1 MHLRTFRR
9 ILATLLV
16 AQLPCSYTNAQ
27 SPLGNTRTLSGTVLD
42 TDTRQ
47 PIFGAAV
54 VVLDSEPLLTAI
66 TNDDGRFSIPE
77 VPTGRLDLR
86 IRAVGFDDV
95 IVPNVLVV
103 SGKAPVVDVLMET
116 SVVRMDE
123 ALVIGGGGPGMVRND
138 MATLSARRIS
148 VEETSRIA
156 GGINDP
162 ARMVGTFPGVAGDP
176 GGNNTVVVRGNSPKG
191 VQWRLEGV
199 EIPNPNHFSDDGST
213 GGPINV
219 LNSDMIDDSEF
230 YTGAFSADYGNV
242 YSAVFDMRLR
252 NGNDRKREYTLKAG
266 VLGTDLTAEGP
277 IPGTNG
283 GSYLANYRYST
294 LALLDGAGIVD
305 YGGVPR
311 YTDAAFKVRLP
322 SSTYGT
328 VSLYG
333 IGGRSA
339 IVDEDRG
346 VADDTLF
353 SRADVGSRMGVIGLS
368 HTKTLGE
375 NSFLYTNISM
385 SGNGS
390 GTDYTESPAPGES
403 PMELRHKDDLAKWT
417 LRLSSTLNTR
427 INAHHK
433 LRSGIVVSNERFRMY
448 ANSWDPDRQRMVV
461 NVDRSGTANTLQA
474 FTSWKWRW
482 NERWTLTSGVHALYF
497 DLNKAASV
505 EPRLALRYQVRPDRA
520 FTVGTGLHAKTEA
533 LMTYLAQDIDETG
546 NVIRPNEGL
555 GLTRA
560 AHVVAG
566 YEQQLAE
573 DMQLK
578 AEVYYQHLYDLPVEN
593 DPTSS
598 FNVNNMSEWFTN
610 KPLVNA
616 GTGYNRG
623 VELSL
628 EKFFT
633 RGYHYML
640 TASYSESKYKALDGV
655 WHNSRFNLGPV
666 GNVLAG
672 KEWKLGPEAKDRTLM
687 VGFRYSVQGGQYYTP
702 IDLTAS
708 IAAGSEQEGSPAWSG
723 KAGAVHKV
731 DIVTT
736 YRVGRPRASHEFK
749 LDVQNV
755 LNAATPVYYYY
766 DDRTQRI
773 ENIPQLAL
781 LPVMQYTL
789 RF

>member
-1 MHLRTFRR
+1 MFLR
-9 ILATLLV
+9 ALLSLIV
-16 AQLPCSYTNAQ
+16 LLLIALTGELMAQV
-27 SPLGNTRTLSGTVLD
+27 NTQTIRGTILD

-47 PIFGAAV
+47 PMIGATV
-54 VVLDSEPLLTAI
+54 VVMGSDPIMGATTDVEGKFAI
-66 TNDDGRFSIPE
+66 NN
-77 VPTGRLDLR
+77 VPTGRVDLQ
-86 IRAVGFDDV
+86 IRMIGFEEQRMA
-95 IVPNVLVV
+95 NLLLTSAKELVLEVRMQESV
-103 SGKAPVVDVLMET
+103 AQLQEFEVKAPERKGEL
-116 SVVRMDE
+116 
-123 ALVIGGGGPGMVRND
+123 RND
-138 MATLSARRIS
+138 MVTLSARKIS

-176 GGNNTVVVRGNSPKG
+176 SGNNTVVVRGNSPKG

-199 EIPNPNHFSDDGST
+199 EIPNPNHFADDGST

-230 YTGAFSADYGNV
+230 YTGAFAAEYGNV

-252 NGNDRKREYTLKAG
+252 DGNDRKREYTLKAG

-311 YTDAAFKVRLP
+311 YTDAAFKVKLP
-322 SSTYGT
+322 SVKYGT
-328 VSLYG
+328 LALYG
-333 IGGRSA
+333 LGGRSA

-346 VADDTLF
+346 VSDDTLF
-353 SRADVGSRMGVIGLS
+353 SRADVGSRMGVLGLS

-375 NSFLYTNISM
+375 RSFLYTNVSI

-390 GTDYTESPAPGES
+390 GTDYTESLAPGES
-403 PMELRHKDDLAKWT
+403 DQVLRHEDDLAKWT
-417 LRLSSTLNTR
+417 IRLSSTLNTR
-427 INAHHK
+427 IDQHHK
-433 LRSGIVVSNERFRMY
+433 LRSGIIVSSEQFRMY

-461 NVDRSGTANTLQA
+461 NVDRRGSASTMQA
-474 FTSWKWRW
+474 FSSWKWRW
-482 NERWTLTSGVHALYF
+482 NEQWSLTSGVHMLYY

-505 EPRLALRYQVRPDRA
+505 EPRLAVRYQVRADRA
-520 FTVGTGLHAKTEA
+520 FTLGTGLHSKTEA
-533 LMTYLAQDIDETG
+533 LMTYMAQDIDAAG

-560 AHVVAG
+560 AHLVAG

-573 DMQLK
+573 DVQLK

-593 DPTSS
+593 DPTSA
-598 FNVNNMSEWFTN
+598 FTVNNMGEWFTN

-623 VELSL
+623 MELSV

-633 RGYHYML
+633 RGYHYMV
-640 TASYSESKYKALDGV
+640 TASYSESKYKALDGR

-672 KEWKLGPEAKDRTLM
+672 KEWKLGPEGKDRTLM
-687 VGFRYSVQGGQYYTP
+687 AGFRYSVQGGQYYTP
-702 IDLTAS
+702 IDLQAS
-708 IAAGSEQEGSPAWSG
+708 IAADSEKEGSAVWSE
-723 KAGAVHKV
+723 KASAIHKL
-731 DIVTT
+731 DIVAS
-736 YRVGRPRASHEFK
+736 YRVGRPRVSHEFK

-755 LNAATPVYYYY
+755 LNAATPVYYYFNN
-766 DDRTQRI
+766 RTDTI
-773 ENIPQLAL
+773 ENVPQLAL

>member
-1 MHLRTFRR
+1 MHLRSVLSFITFL
-9 ILATLLV
+9 IMLFMGEV
-16 AQLPCSYTNAQ
+16 IAQ
-27 SPLGNTRTLSGTVLD
+27 GNTQTIRGTILD

-47 PIFGAAV
+47 PLIGATVMV
-54 VVLDSEPLLTAI
+54 VGSDPILGATTDF
-66 TNDDGRFSIPE
+66 DGKFVIGK
-77 VPTGRLDLR
+77 VPTGRVDLQVR
-86 IRAVGFDDV
+86 MVGFEEQLMA
-95 IVPNVLVV
+95 NLLLTSAKELVLEVRLQESV
-103 SGKAPVVDVLMET
+103 AQLKEFEVKAPERKGEL
-116 SVVRMDE
+116 
-123 ALVIGGGGPGMVRND
+123 RND
-138 MATLSARRIS
+138 MATISARRIS

-176 GGNNTVVVRGNSPKG
+176 SGNNTVVVRGNSPKG

-199 EIPNPNHFSDDGST
+199 EIPNPNHFADDGST

-230 YTGAFSADYGNV
+230 YTGAFGAEYGNV

-252 NGNDRKREYTLKAG
+252 DGNDRKREYTFKLG

-311 YTDAAFKVRLP
+311 YTDAAFKVKLP
-322 SSTYGT
+322 SLKYGT
-328 VSLYG
+328 FALYG

-339 IVDEDRG
+339 IIDEDKG
-346 VADDTLF
+346 VSGDTLF
-353 SRADVGSRMGVIGLS
+353 SRADVGSRMGVLGLS
-368 HTKTLGE
+368 HTKTLGS
-375 NSFLYTNISM
+375 NSFLYTNLSL

-390 GTDYTESPAPGES
+390 GTDYLESLAPGENDLV
-403 PMELRHKDDLAKWT
+403 LRHEDDLAKWT
-417 LRLSSTLNTR
+417 VRLSSTLNTR

-433 LRSGIVVSNERFRMY
+433 LRSGIIVSAERFRMF
-448 ANSWDPDRQRMVV
+448 ANSFDPDRDRMVV
-461 NVDRSGTANTLQA
+461 NLDRSGSANTMQA
-474 FTSWKWRW
+474 FTSWKWRM
-482 NERWTLTSGVHALYF
+482 NEKWTLTSGVHVLYF

-505 EPRLALRYQVRPDRA
+505 EPRLAARYQVRPDRA
-520 FTVGTGLHAKTEA
+520 FTLGTGLHAKTEG
-533 LMTYLAQDIDETG
+533 LMTYLAQDVDATG
-546 NVIRPNEGL
+546 NVVRPNQGL

-560 AHVVAG
+560 AHMVAG

-573 DMQLK
+573 DLQLK

-593 DPTSS
+593 DATSA
-598 FNVNNMSEWFTN
+598 FTVNNMMEWFTN
-610 KPLVNA
+610 KPLVNK

-623 VELSL
+623 VEVSV

-633 RGYHYML
+633 RGYHYMI
-640 TASYSESKYKALDGV
+640 TASYSESKYKVLDGK

-672 KEWKLGPEAKDRTLM
+672 KEWKLGPEGKDRILM
-687 VGFRYSVQGGQYYTP
+687 AGFRYSVQGGQYFTP
-702 IDLTAS
+702 INLQAS
-708 IAAGSEQEGSPAWSG
+708 IEAGTQKEATAVWSEKGSPI
-723 KAGAVHKV
+723 HKV
-731 DIVTT
+731 DVVAS
-736 YRVGRPRASHEFK
+736 YRVGRPKVSHEFK
-749 LDVQNV
+749 LDVQNI
-755 LNAATPVYYYY
+755 LNATTPVYYYY
-766 DDRTQRI
+766 DSRTNSI
-773 ENIPQLAL
+773 KDVPQLGM

>member
-1 MHLRTFRR
+1 MHLR
-9 ILATLLV
+9 ALLSLIAFLLIAFTGGLM
-16 AQLPCSYTNAQ
+16 AQGHTQ
-27 SPLGNTRTLSGTVLD
+27 TIRGTILD

-47 PIFGAAV
+47 PMIGASV
-54 VVLDSEPLLTAI
+54 VVIGSDPIIGTTTDFDGKFAI
-66 TNDDGRFSIPE
+66 NN
-77 VPTGRLDLR
+77 VPTGRVDLQVR
-86 IRAVGFDDV
+86 MIGFEEQRMA
-95 IVPNVLVV
+95 NLLLTSAKELVLEVRMQESV
-103 SGKAPVVDVLMET
+103 ALLQEFEVKAPERKGEL
-116 SVVRMDE
+116 
-123 ALVIGGGGPGMVRND
+123 RND
-138 MATLSARRIS
+138 MVTLSARKIS

-176 GGNNTVVVRGNSPKG
+176 SGNNTVVVRGNSPKG

-199 EIPNPNHFSDDGST
+199 EIPNPNHFADDGST

-230 YTGAFSADYGNV
+230 YTGAFGAEYGNV

-252 NGNDRKREYTLKAG
+252 DGNDRKREYTLKAG

-311 YTDAAFKVRLP
+311 YTDAAFKVKLP
-322 SSTYGT
+322 SVKYGT
-328 VSLYG
+328 LALYG
-333 IGGRSA
+333 LGGRSA

-346 VADDTLF
+346 VTEDTLF
-353 SRADVGSRMGVIGLS
+353 SRADVGSRMGVLGLS

-375 NSFLYTNISM
+375 RSFLYTNVSI

-390 GTDYTESPAPGES
+390 GTDYTESLAPGES
-403 PMELRHKDDLAKWT
+403 DQVLRHEDDLSKWT
-417 LRLSSTLNTR
+417 MRLSSTLNTR

-433 LRSGIVVSNERFRMY
+433 LRSGIIVSSEQFRMY

-461 NVDRSGTANTLQA
+461 NLDRKGSASTMQA
-474 FTSWKWRW
+474 FSSWKWRW
-482 NERWTLTSGVHALYF
+482 NEKWSLTSGVHVLYF

-505 EPRLALRYQVRPDRA
+505 EPRLAVRYQMRPDRA
-520 FTVGTGLHAKTEA
+520 FTFGTGLHSKTEA
-533 LMTYLAQDIDETG
+533 LMTYMAQDVDGAG
-546 NVIRPNEGL
+546 NIVRPNGGL

-560 AHVVAG
+560 AHIVAG

-573 DMQLK
+573 DVQLK

-593 DPTSS
+593 DPTSA
-598 FNVNNMSEWFTN
+598 FTVNNMMEWFTN
-610 KPLVNA
+610 KPLVNE
-616 GTGYNRG
+616 GIGYNCG
-623 VELSL
+623 VELSV

-633 RGYHYML
+633 RGYHYMV
-640 TASYSESKYKALDGV
+640 TASYGESKYKALDGKL
-655 WHNSRFNLGPV
+655 HNSRFSLGPV

-672 KEWKLGPEAKDRTLM
+672 REWKLGPEGKDRTLM
-687 VGFRYSVQGGQYYTP
+687 AGFRYSVQGGQYYTP
-702 IDLTAS
+702 IDLQAS
-708 IAAGSEQEGSPAWSG
+708 IAANTEKEGSPVWSE
-723 KAGAVHKV
+723 KVSAIHKL
-731 DIVTT
+731 DIVAS
-736 YRVGRPRASHEFK
+736 YRVGRPKVSHEFK

-755 LNAATPVYYYY
+755 LNATTPVFYYF
-766 DDRTQRI
+766 DNRSDTI
-773 ENIPQLAL
+773 ETVPQLAL

>member
-1 MHLRTFRR
+1 MHLR
-9 ILATLLV
+9 ALLSLIV
-16 AQLPCSYTNAQ
+16 LLLIALTGDLMAQGHTQ
-27 SPLGNTRTLSGTVLD
+27 TIRGTILD

-47 PIFGAAV
+47 PMIGATV
-54 VVLDSEPLLTAI
+54 VVVGSDPIIGT
-66 TNDDGRFSIPE
+66 TTDFDGKFVINN
-77 VPTGRLDLR
+77 VPTGRVDLQ
-86 IRAVGFDDV
+86 IRMMGFEEQRMA
-95 IVPNVLVV
+95 NLLLTSAKELVLEVRLQESV
-103 SGKAPVVDVLMET
+103 AQLQEFEVKAPERKGEL
-116 SVVRMDE
+116 
-123 ALVIGGGGPGMVRND
+123 RND
-138 MATLSARRIS
+138 MATLSARKIS

-162 ARMVGTFPGVAGDP
+162 ARMVSTFPGVAGDP
-176 GGNNTVVVRGNSPKG
+176 SGNNTIVVRGNSPKG

-199 EIPNPNHFSDDGST
+199 EIPNPNHFADDGST

-230 YTGAFSADYGNV
+230 YTGAFAAEYGNV

-252 NGNDRKREYTLKAG
+252 DGNDRKREYTLKAG

-277 IPGTNG
+277 IPGTTG

-311 YTDAAFKVRLP
+311 YTDAAFKVKLP
-322 SSTYGT
+322 SAKYGT
-328 VSLYG
+328 IALYG

-339 IVDEDRG
+339 IIDEDRG
-346 VADDTLF
+346 VMEDTLF
-353 SRADVGSRMGVIGLS
+353 SRADVGSRMGVLGLS

-375 NSFLYTNISM
+375 KSFLYTNISM

-403 PMELRHKDDLAKWT
+403 PLELRHQDDLAKWT
-417 LRLSSTLNTR
+417 VRLSSTLNTR
-427 INAHHK
+427 INTHHK
-433 LRSGIVVSNERFRMY
+433 LRSGIIVSAEQFRMY
-448 ANSWDPDRQRMVV
+448 SNSWDNDRDRMVV
-461 NVDRSGTANTLQA
+461 NLDRRGSARTAQA
-474 FTSWKWRW
+474 FSSWKWRW
-482 NERWTLTSGVHALYF
+482 NEQWTMTSGVHVLYY

-505 EPRLALRYQVRPDRA
+505 EPRLAVRYQVRPDRA
-520 FTVGTGLHAKTEA
+520 FTLGTGLHAKTEA
-533 LMTYLAQDIDETG
+533 LMTYLAQDIDAAG
-546 NVIRPNEGL
+546 NITKPNQGL

-560 AHVVAG
+560 AHFVAG

-573 DMQLK
+573 DIQLK

-593 DPTSS
+593 DPTSA
-598 FNVNNMSEWFTN
+598 FTVNNMMEWFTN
-610 KPLVNA
+610 KSLVNK

-623 VELSL
+623 MELSV

-633 RGYHYML
+633 RGYHYMI
-640 TASYSESKYKALDGV
+640 TASYSESKYRALDGQ

-666 GNVLAG
+666 GNALAG
-672 KEWKLGPEAKDRTLM
+672 KEWKLGPEGKDRTLM
-687 VGFRYSVQGGQYYTP
+687 AGFRYSVQGGQYYTP
-702 IDLTAS
+702 IDLQAS
-708 IAAGSEQEGSPAWSG
+708 IAADGEKEGSPVWSK
-723 KAGAVHKV
+723 KASTIHKL
-731 DIVTT
+731 DIVAS
-736 YRVGRPRASHEFK
+736 YRVGRPRVSHEFK

-755 LNAATPVYYYY
+755 LNASTAVAYYY
-766 DDRTQRI
+766 DNRTNSI
-773 ENIPQLAL
+773 KNVPQLAL

>member
-1 MHLRTFRR
+1 MFLR
-9 ILATLLV
+9 ALLSLIV
-16 AQLPCSYTNAQ
+16 LLLIALTGDLMAQV
-27 SPLGNTRTLSGTVLD
+27 NTQTIRGTILD

-47 PIFGAAV
+47 PMIGATV
-54 VVLDSEPLLTAI
+54 VVIGSDPIIGT
-66 TNDDGRFSIPE
+66 TTDFDGKFTINN
-77 VPTGRLDLR
+77 VPTGRVDLQ
-86 IRAVGFDDV
+86 IRMIGFEEQRMA
-95 IVPNVLVV
+95 NLLLTSAKELVLEVRMQESV
-103 SGKAPVVDVLMET
+103 AQLKEFEVKAPERKGEL
-116 SVVRMDE
+116 
-123 ALVIGGGGPGMVRND
+123 RND
-138 MATLSARRIS
+138 MATLSARKIS

-176 GGNNTVVVRGNSPKG
+176 SGNNTVVVRGNSPKG

-230 YTGAFSADYGNV
+230 YTGAFAAEYGNV

-252 NGNDRKREYTLKAG
+252 DGNDRKREYTLKAG

-311 YTDAAFKVRLP
+311 YTDAAFKVKLP
-322 SSTYGT
+322 SVNYGT
-328 VSLYG
+328 LALYG

-339 IVDEDRG
+339 IIDEDRG
-346 VADDTLF
+346 ATEDTLF
-353 SRADVGSRMGVIGLS
+353 SSADVGSRMGVVGMS

-375 NSFLYTNISM
+375 RSFLYTNLSL

-390 GTDYTESPAPGES
+390 GTDYTESQAPGETGL
-403 PMELRHKDDLAKWT
+403 ELRHRDDLAKWT
-417 LRLSSTLNTR
+417 TRLSSTLNTR
-427 INAHHK
+427 ISAHHK
-433 LRSGIVVSNERFRMY
+433 LRSGIIVSSESFRMY
-448 ANSWDPDRQRMVV
+448 SNSWDNDRDRMVV
-461 NVDRSGTANTLQA
+461 NVDRRGSASTLQA
-474 FTSWKWRW
+474 FSSWKWRW
-482 NERWTLTSGVHALYF
+482 NEQWTLTSGVHVLYY
-497 DLNKAASV
+497 DLNNAASV

-520 FTVGTGLHAKTEA
+520 FTLGTGLHSKTEA
-533 LMTYLAQDIDETG
+533 LMTYLAQDIDAAG

-560 AHVVAG
+560 AHFVAG

-573 DMQLK
+573 DVQLK
-578 AEVYYQHLYDLPVEN
+578 AEAYYQHLYDLPVEN
-593 DPTSS
+593 DPTSA
-598 FNVNNMSEWFTN
+598 FTVNNMSEWFTN
-610 KPLVNA
+610 KPLVNE
-616 GTGYNRG
+616 GVGYNRG
-623 VELSL
+623 MEISV

-633 RGYHYML
+633 RGYHYMV
-640 TASYSESKYKALDGV
+640 TASYSESKYKALDGK

-672 KEWKLGPEAKDRTLM
+672 KEWKLGPEGKDRTLM
-687 VGFRYSVQGGQYYTP
+687 AGFRYSVQGGQYYTP
-702 IDLTAS
+702 IDLAAS
-708 IAAGSEQEGSPAWSG
+708 IAADEEKEGSTVWSE
-723 KAGAVHKV
+723 KASAIHKF
-731 DIVTT
+731 DIVAS
-736 YRVGRPRASHEFK
+736 YRVGRPKVSHEFK

-755 LNAATPVYYYY
+755 LNAATPVYYFY
-766 DDRTQRI
+766 DRRTNTI
-773 ENIPQLAL
+773 KSVPQLAM
-781 LPVMQYTL
+781 LPVVQYTL